1 MIKNTTLIDTVIY
14 ELQVDSRAD
23 LIKSAL
29 NKDIN
34 SSIIDS
40 DFQDKQ
46 TKSYERYEKARL
58 KFEEEQEIYNQSETK
73 NAKETL
79 EKHIK
84 TISTKLEALG
94 F

>member
-1 MIKNTTLIDTVIY
+1 MIKNSQLIETTIY
-14 ELQVDSRAD
+14 ELNVESRAD

-34 SSIIDS
+34 SSVIDS

-58 KFEEEQEIYNQSETK
+58 QFEKEQEIYNQSEQK
-73 NAKETL
+73 NAKEVL

-84 TISTKLEALG
+84 TISNKLEQLG

>member
-1 MIKNTTLIDTVIY
+1 MIKNSQLIETTIY
-14 ELQVDSRAD
+14 ELQVESRAD

-34 SSIIDS
+34 SSVIDS

-58 KFEEEQEIYNQSETK
+58 QFEKEQEIYNQSENK
-73 NAKETL
+73 NAKEVL

-84 TISTKLEALG
+84 VISNKLEQLG